1 MRKWLIILLIALL
14 LVSPVFADNT
24 KATTVTTKINDKT
37 IRWASSSNYYLLH
50 TVDYG
55 DIEVLEDVYIDARIN
70 DTVKFTVYDNGFS
83 KWIGNIQVIK

>member
-14 LVSPVFADNT
+14 LISPVFADNT
-24 KATTVTTKINDKT
+24 ETTTITTKINDKT

-55 DIEVLEDVYIDARIN
+55 DIEVHEDIYIDARIN
-70 DTVKFTVYDNGFS
+70 DTVNFTVYNNGWN